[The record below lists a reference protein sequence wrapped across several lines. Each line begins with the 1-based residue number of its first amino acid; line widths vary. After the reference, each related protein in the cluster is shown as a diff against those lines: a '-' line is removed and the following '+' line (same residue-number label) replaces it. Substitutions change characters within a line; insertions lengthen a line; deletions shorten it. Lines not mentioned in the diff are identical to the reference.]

1 MKRNP
6 GISKGGSRSKKR
18 ILTAEEY
25 VQGICSGNRIVLGQ
39 AITLV
44 ESENPNHRQLANEI
58 LEACLP
64 KTGNSKR
71 IGITGTPG
79 VGKSTFIEAT
89 GKLLI
94 EKGHKLAVL
103 AVDPSSQRTGGSILG
118 DKTRMPYLATNPQ
131 AFVRPSPAGST
142 LGGVAAHTRETIL
155 LCEAAG
161 FDTIFVETVG
171 VGQSETAVYGM
182 VDFFLLL
189 LQPASG
195 DELQGIKR
203 GIVEMADLIAINKA
217 DGKLTE
223 AAEKTRRE
231 YNRALHLFPPKES
244 GWAPKANTCSALTG
258 QGLEALWETIETYF
272 SKTLSTGWLLE
283 NRRRQQKAW
292 LHEALVSALRKR
304 IFEDKNLKGR
314 LQKLESAVA
323 EGRMSVPSAVSQL
336 LAALE

>member
-1 MKRNP
+1 M
-6 GISKGGSRSKKR
+6 
-18 ILTAEEY
+18 
-25 VQGICSGNRIVLGQ
+25 QGITSGNRIVLGK

-44 ESENPNHRQLANEI
+44 ESENPDHRKQAVEI

-64 KTGNSKR
+64 HTGNSKR

-79 VGKSTFIEAT
+79 VGKSTFIERS

-94 EKGHKLAVL
+94 ENGHKLAVL

-118 DKTRMPYLATNPQ
+118 DKTRMPFLATSPQ
-131 AFVRPSPAGST
+131 AFVRPSPAGGA

-171 VGQSETAVYGM
+171 VGQSETAVFDM

-217 DGKLTE
+217 DGNLKE

-231 YNRALHLFPPKES
+231 YSRALHLFPPKES
-244 GWAPKANTCSALTG
+244 GWNPIALTCSALTG
-258 QGLEALWETIETYF
+258 EGVPALWNQVEEYF
-272 SKTLSTGWLLE
+272 SKTEATGWLLM
-283 NRRRQQKAW
+283 NRRRQQKTW
-292 LHEALVSALRKR
+292 LHEALVTALRKR
-304 IFEDKNLKGR
+304 IFKDKNYKAR
-314 LQKLESAVA
+314 LETLEAAVS
-323 EGRMSVPSAVSQL
+323 EGRMSVPSSVNQL
-336 LAALE
+336 LEGLY

>member
-6 GISKGGSRSKKR
+6 GISKQSKRSKKR
-18 ILTAEEY
+18 LLSVEEY
-25 VQGICSGNRIVLGQ
+25 HRGITSGNRIVLGQ

-44 ESENPNHRQLANEI
+44 ESENPGHRKLANEI

-64 KTGNSKR
+64 HAGNSKR

-79 VGKSTFIEAT
+79 VGKSTFIEAL
-89 GKLLI
+89 GKMLI
-94 EKGHKLAVL
+94 EKGRRLAVL
-103 AVDPSSQRTGGSILG
+103 AIDPSSQRSGGSILG
-118 DKTRMPYLATNPQ
+118 DKTRMPYLAASAG
-131 AFVRPSPAGST
+131 AFVRPSPAGRT
-142 LGGVAAHTRETIL
+142 LGGVAAHTRESIL

-217 DGKLTE
+217 DGKLAD

-231 YNRALHLFPPKES
+231 YNRALHLFPPKEN
-244 GWAPKANTCSALTG
+244 GWNPTALACSAMTG
-258 QGLEALWETIETYF
+258 TGIETLWKKVGEYF
-272 SKTLSTGWLLE
+272 SQTEASGWLLA
-283 NRRRQQKAW
+283 NRRRQQISW
-292 LHEALVSALRKR
+292 LHEAIISELRKR
-304 IFEDKNLKGR
+304 IFEDKNLKAR
-314 LQKLESAVA
+314 LKKMETAVA
-323 EGRMSVPSAVSQL
+323 ERRMSVPSAVSKL
-336 LAALE
+336 LIEG

>member
-1 MKRNP
+1 M
-6 GISKGGSRSKKR
+6 
-18 ILTAEEY
+18 
-25 VQGICSGNRIVLGQ
+25 LGQ
-39 AITLV
+39 AITLL
-44 ESENPNHRQLANEI
+44 ESENPSHRKQANEI

-64 KTGNSKR
+64 HTGNSKR

-79 VGKSTFIEAT
+79 VGKSTFIETT
-89 GKLLI
+89 GKHFI

-103 AVDPSSQRTGGSILG
+103 AIDPSSQRTGGSILG
-118 DKTRMPYLATNPQ
+118 DKTRMPFLAASTK

-171 VGQSETAVYGM
+171 VGQSETAVYSM

-217 DGKLTE
+217 DGNLIE

-244 GWAPKANTCSALTG
+244 RWNPKATTCSALTG
-258 QGLEALWETIETYF
+258 DGIPALWNQVEEYF
-272 SKTLSTGWLLE
+272 SKTKATGWLLD
-283 NRRRQQKAW
+283 NRRKQQKAW
-292 LHEALVSALRKR
+292 LHEAIVTELRKR
-304 IFEDKNLKGR
+304 IFEDKNLQAH
-314 LQKLESAVA
+314 LQKVEEAVMD
-323 EGRMSVPSAVSQL
+323 GRMSVPSAVSQL
-336 LAALE
+336 LAGI